1 MILEFKNENNK
12 YLLKTSLLYK
22 LTILF
27 LFVMTISTNTA
38 HATTEFVSSIQESG
52 GDYSSLFAWEAD
64 VQTDLT
70 HSGTA
75 VYSGSITGTLTD
87 GVTLELFRGGTY
99 QNATSTLVA
108 TTSTQLLVEN
118 YSGLVGG
125 ESYVLTDGDQWRIA
139 SSSLNMFTV
148 SGTGTQLGDDPIAV
162 SDISGTWSSADNTA
176 VTIDGWTTSATN
188 YIKIYTTGDARH
200 AGVWDDTKYRLSIS
214 SNSGTLVI
222 NSSNVKIEG
231 LQIEISTGAY
241 DNRIGIFLGNNA
253 TYAEISKNI
262 IKNGNTSTTGRRG
275 ISVIGIGPF
284 YVWDNIIYESLSI
297 AVYVDTASGKFYFY
311 NNTVI
316 NSNMCIRSEGGTDIV
331 AKNNITQSCTDGYV
345 GIFDSS
351 SDYNISDIVAD
362 APGANSLNSTT
373 VSFVSTTSGSE
384 DLHLSPSDTS
394 AKDAGTDLIADAN
407 LAFTTDIDGDTR
419 SGSWDIGA
427 DEYVAVVVEAV
438 DTSPSFS
445 LTQLY
450 SPKISNVLINNI
462 TDNSAEITFDTDKDG
477 NTQVLYGTEAFYNM
491 FHSFS
496 HIEFS
501 WDEVKNHKAVLSDLK
516 PSTTYYFT
524 IKSKGPSNTG
534 IDDNVYMFDTL
545 GTETVSET
553 TQATTTETTTTT
565 TTTTTTDNT
574 TVVTET
580 TTTTEVTGGET
591 ENQKQIDFLKSQ
603 ITSFAEILRDTISK
617 FRERLKEQSIKIQNQ
632 ASVINSDIFGVLKI
646 FFRK

>member
-1 MILEFKNENNK
+1 MKKIK
-12 YLLKTSLLYK
+12 SLISVITLA
-22 LTILF
+22 TILLTPF
-27 LFVMTISTNTA
+27 YTVSAQTTDDQLASLSSQIATITQIINNLKNSVSNLFTSNQTSQLALVSPVAGGETVARVRQSCA
-38 HATTEFVSSIQESG
+38 GYTEGSDCFT
-52 GDYSSLFAWEAD
+52 SLFAWEAAYGGID
-64 VQTDLT
+64 FAGCTTGDLT
-70 HSGTA
+70 CVNTSA
-75 VYSGSITGTLTD
+75 VAQIEGAWT
-87 GVTLELFRGGTY
+87 
-99 QNATSTLVA
+99 
-108 TTSTQLLVEN
+108 
-118 YSGLVGG
+118 
-125 ESYVLTDGDQWRIA
+125 
-139 SSSLNMFTV
+139 
-148 SGTGTQLGDDPIAV
+148 
-162 SDISGTWSSADNTA
+162 SADTTA